1 MIYGGG
7 GITPDKFV
15 SLDTTEYSDYYRD
28 VMAKGLINQYSIG
41 YTDKNRKQLLKQ
53 YPTGTSFI
61 SNFNITDQMLKELCD
76 MAEAE
81 KIPFKQEGFDRSRK
95 IFETAIKALI
105 GRDVYDEEVFYRI
118 WNARNEIMLEGLEI
132 INSPEYNK
140 ILSN

>member
-1 MIYGGG
+1 
-7 GITPDKFV
+7 
-15 SLDTTEYSDYYRD
+15 
-28 VMAKGLINQYSIG
+28 MAKGLINQYSIG

-81 KIPFKQEGFDRSRK
+81 KIPYKQEEFDISRK